1 MSNHQMI
8 LWFDNW
14 YWERFSSDPGNPVR
28 SLNISAIAVLH
39 IPDIPPFPGHRAY
52 EEISLGLDS
61 LISEL
66 HKEVKMMINRCV
78 GIIAEPIDDTWVRV
92 PFEFQRQKCVLCNG
106 FLLVGILVVFTLRY
120 LLLLLCLSEFTTSG
134 QLDLISLLKDLMPL
148 QRHTKKVAEVILDL

>member
-1 MSNHQMI
+1 MI

-14 YWERFSSDPGNPVR
+14 YWERLSSDPGNPVR

-66 HKEVKMMINRCV
+66 HKEVKMIINRCV
-78 GIIAEPIDDTWVRV
+78 GIIAEPIDDTWIRV
-92 PFEFQRQKCVLCNG
+92 PLDFQRQKMRSLQWLPASRYPGCFQTKISSIVA
-106 FLLVGILVVFTLRY
+106 LLI
-120 LLLLLCLSEFTTSG
+120 
-134 QLDLISLLKDLMPL
+134 
-148 QRHTKKVAEVILDL
+148 